1 MKTVFYKILSVS
13 QLNEIKP
20 LWEVLNRVHRDDSV
34 YFRDHYASF
43 TFEKR
48 STRWKTISKENILIL
63 AAETEEKKMIGY
75 CVSTIDDANE
85 GEIDSLFVDPNFRG
99 QQIGRELVLKSLDWL
114 RDNQCKP
121 IRLAVCFGH
130 ENVIGF
136 YEKLGFFPRMTVLEY
151 KPTK

>member
-1 MKTVFYKILSVS
+1 MKTVLYKTLPVS
-13 QLNEIKP
+13 RLNEIKP
-20 LWEVLNRVHRDDSV
+20 LWEALNHVHWDDSV

-48 STRWKTISKENILIL
+48 AARWKTLSDESILIVV
-63 AAETEEKKMIGY
+63 AETEEKKLIGY

-99 QQIGRELVLKSLDWL
+99 QHIGHELVLKSLNWL
-114 RDNQCKP
+114 YDNQCKP
-121 IRLAVCFGH
+121 IRLAVSFGH
-130 ENVIGF
+130 ESVVGF
-136 YEKLGFFPRMTVLEY
+136 YEKIGFLPRMTILEY